1 MTTPQDI
8 VTDALKKAGILGV
21 GQTALAEDIEDGFND
36 LNDMIA
42 QWQRKRWL
50 VPYLEDHSV
59 VSTGAQSYT
68 VGIGGNFN
76 ITRPDK
82 LEAAYLRQI
91 QTTGQ
96 PVDYILEIIEAR
108 ENYSAIPLKSLVAF
122 TGRIFYDSA
131 YPMGSVYPYP
141 IPNAS
146 IYEIHIVVKTQLGQF
161 TSLAQTISLPLE
173 YNAAFKWNLSA
184 RMRVSYRLPV
194 DAGIVAMAKDSLNVI
209 RMANTQ
215 IPRLRMP
222 GALRN
227 RGVYNIYS
235 DTIY

>member
-1 MTTPQDI
+1 MTTAGDV
-8 VTDALKKAGILGV
+8 VTDSLKKAGILGV
-21 GQTALAEDIEDGFND
+21 GKTALAEDMNDGFND
-36 LNDMIA
+36 LNDMLA

-50 VPYLEDHSV
+50 VWHLRDYAV
-59 VSTGAQSYT
+59 TSTGAQSYT
-68 VGIGGNFN
+68 VGIGGDFN

-91 QTTGQ
+91 VTTGL

-108 ENYSAIPLKSLVAF
+108 EDYSAIPLKSMVAF

-131 YPMGSVYPYP
+131 YPMGAVYPYP
-141 IPNAS
+141 IPNS
-146 IYEIHIVVKTQLGQF
+146 GIYELHIIVKEQLGEF
-161 TSLAQTISLPLE
+161 SNLAQVISLPPE
-173 YNAAFKWNLSA
+173 YNAALKWNLAA
-184 RMRVSYRLPV
+184 RLRISYRLPV

-209 RMANTQ
+209 RTANTQ
-215 IPRLRMP
+215 IARLKMP

-235 DTIY
+235 DSIY